1 MHLAP
6 VGTWEQ
12 LAEVSALW
20 GVKLMDSDSRNH
32 HYKYTLLDDNGI
44 LSVKQP
50 LLGRLRTLLKIMHL
64 G

>member
-20 GVKLMDSDSRNH
+20 GVQLMDSDSRNQH
-32 HYKYTLLDDNGI
+32 DKYKLLDDKGI
-44 LSVKQP
+44 LVQF
-50 LLGRLRTLLKIMHL
+50 TTVI
-64 G
+64 